1 MPRILKR
8 KVKLHNMDMTC
19 NIPADLTTVNT
30 LQSCTGLQ
38 RSQFCLWLKLVVTVP
53 LPPIASLAEETR
65 HTDNLCEQMVS
76 LKRQVRQ
83 SPGAVLPDQIDKL
96 LKLIKSLGASESPN
110 DRVSGLNPNTGF
122 YTLQVFVFDYLSFP
136 RP

>member
-1 MPRILKR
+1 
-8 KVKLHNMDMTC
+8 
-19 NIPADLTTVNT
+19 
-30 LQSCTGLQ
+30 
-38 RSQFCLWLKLVVTVP
+38 
-53 LPPIASLAEETR
+53 
-65 HTDNLCEQMVS
+65 MVS